1 MTHQEFEGLWNGHFA
16 ALNPLV
22 GEPIPNFDDFIIRER
37 MVEDYLDIFR
47 GYNSRNGDIIMP
59 YPHPFF
65 DSNGNPLLANR
76 PCIKYIL
83 IGEAPPPLRA
93 LDINECGGDQANT
106 YFYDKRHVGRIIRTS
121 NGRVMSIPTPWLN
134 APRLNWG
141 CPPFQPCPDNKVQT
155 LLCLASK
162 GVLLL
167 DLFPFALAY
176 TSVLRYLLITGAT
189 RSFWDDPTNPYNLQ
203 DRIQAIQHLLCNDW
217 DLSLV
222 APCIIS
228 GHIIY
233 PINLFPPIM
242 ATPAG
247 IHPFQFRTIMY
258 NNARCPLGG
267 DFRKVAVSAAG
278 APTPQL
284 INISF

>member
-1 MTHQEFEGLWNGHFA
+1 M
-16 ALNPLV
+16 
-22 GEPIPNFDDFIIRER
+22 
-37 MVEDYLDIFR
+37 
-47 GYNSRNGDIIMP
+47 
-59 YPHPFF
+59 
-65 DSNGNPLLANR
+65 
-76 PCIKYIL
+76 
-83 IGEAPPPLRA
+83 
-93 LDINECGGDQANT
+93 
-106 YFYDKRHVGRIIRTS
+106 
-121 NGRVMSIPTPWLN
+121 
-134 APRLNWG
+134 
-141 CPPFQPCPDNKVQT
+141 
-155 LLCLASK
+155 ASK